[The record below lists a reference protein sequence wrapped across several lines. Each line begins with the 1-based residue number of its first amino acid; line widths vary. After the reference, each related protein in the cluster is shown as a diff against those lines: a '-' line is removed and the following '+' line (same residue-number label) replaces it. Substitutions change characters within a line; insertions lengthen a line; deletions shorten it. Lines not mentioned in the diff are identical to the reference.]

1 MFWSSRLSLKLFQ
14 LKNSF
19 STKEHY
25 KDAEEQLQ
33 LQLYLIKILITID
46 WPAKWQLL
54 IAYYSLS
61 TKGHYKT
68 KKLGTICLS
77 NHTHHLQ
84 PHDMLYQRFVSFLS
98 QFPLEH
104 NCVKKVK
111 KTKKVGFCILRF
123 CLPTKRLHLNASFFP
138 LIWSVSIKK
147 VTKMLDNASHTDA
160 FNAKT
165 TLGGKTTTY
174 TSSWFS

>member
-14 LKNSF
+14 LRNSL

-25 KDAEEQLQ
+25 RDAEEQLQ

-54 IAYYSLS
+54 IANYSLS

-68 KKLGTICLS
+68 KKLGIICLS
-77 NHTHHLQ
+77 NYTNHLQ

-98 QFPLEH
+98 LFLLEH

-111 KTKKVGFCILRF
+111 KQKKLGFVYYAFACPQKGSTLM
-123 CLPTKRLHLNASFFP
+123 LHFF
-138 LIWSVSIKK
+138 
-147 VTKMLDNASHTDA
+147 H
-160 FNAKT
+160 
-165 TLGGKTTTY
+165 
-174 TSSWFS
+174 